1 MFKPNLIIW
10 EPNVNDDIWDE
21 YNFEETYGL
30 DMRLF
35 DRTEE
40 CTMPVLVD
48 DSLDYRIPKTHWIQS
63 CYDRGS
69 EAPSQACRRSV

>member
-1 MFKPNLIIW
+1 MKSPLDHSYMFKPNLIIW

-40 CTMPVLVD
+40 CKMPVLVD
-48 DSLDYRIPKTHWIQS
+48 DSLNKIIF
-63 CYDRGS
+63 
-69 EAPSQACRRSV
+69 

>member
-10 EPNVNDDIWDE
+10 EPNLHDDIWDE
-21 YNFEETYGL
+21 YNFEEAYGL

-48 DSLDYRIPKTHWIQS
+48 DSLDKIIF
-63 CYDRGS
+63 
-69 EAPSQACRRSV
+69 